1 MICSKTKQRCNND
14 FSLSSLGEPMLL
26 QLCQSA
32 KVYVSELIS
41 SFEESLSDASAK
53 EIGRADSTE
62 KRLTLVELDH
72 MRNKAGYIKILSKW
86 ADQLCS
92 VLVIH
97 LLHRKRKRFLLK
109 LWGTEDNI
117 KVFLRNLKTHAVD
130 VDSSGKPCKEKLAT
144 VLCSCLSGIE
154 LGSDCPSTKGLRI
167 EEIESEP
174 QLKTLFKRY
183 NLSQVYDEYVDC

>member
-1 MICSKTKQRCNND
+1 MWKNCDND
-14 FSLSSLGEPMLL
+14 SYFSSLGEPMLL

-41 SFEESLSDASAK
+41 SFEVSLSYASEK
-53 EIGRADSTE
+53 EIGKPGSTE
-62 KRLTLVELDH
+62 KCLTLVELDH
-72 MRNKAGYIKILSKW
+72 MRNKTGYIKILSKW

-97 LLHRKRKRFLLK
+97 LLYRKRKRFLLK
-109 LWGTEDNI
+109 LWGTEDDI
-117 KVFLRNLKTHAVD
+117 KIFLRNLKTHAVD

-144 VLCSCLSGIE
+144 VLCSSLSGIE